1 MNIFFLGIAILI
13 ALLTGI
19 CLYRVAIGRTVFDRL
34 LSAGLVGTNGII
46 LLILIGFIYG
56 RIDMFVDIALVYAL
70 LNFIMVI
77 VIMKYFERGGA
88 KPQ

>member
-1 MNIFFLGIAILI
+1 MSSFFLGIAILI
-13 ALLTGI
+13 ALLTAVA
-19 CLYRVAIGRTVFDRL
+19 LYRVARGPTVFDRII
-34 LSAGLVGTNGII
+34 SAGLVGTNGVI
-46 LLILIGFIYG
+46 LLVLIGFIYE

-77 VIMKYFERGGA
+77 VLMKYFERGGE